1 MNGIVDCVRPSTLP
15 PVNAKH
21 RIYHNGGTQ
30 SLGGLCSAGDL
41 SDREY
46 PITRDLTGSIQD
58 ADDKIFQLWGV
69 YLLATGA

>member
-30 SLGGLCSAGDL
+30 SLGGDKWKDL
-41 SDREY
+41 DRKAKKLH
-46 PITRDLTGSIQD
+46 R
-58 ADDKIFQLWGV
+58 K
-69 YLLATGA
+69 LAAIDSRYN